1 MTEYYEENCVNTYN
15 LRQGIIKLGV
25 KGVQAAK
32 AEVGQ
37 LHSRNCSQP
46 IHVHNL
52 TPIQCRKVL
61 ESFIFLA
68 EKRDGRIKARMCG
81 NGSK

>member
-1 MTEYYEENCVNTYN
+1 MNTYN
-15 LRQGIIKLGV
+15 LRQGIIKFGV

-37 LHSRNCSQP
+37 LHSRNCFQL

-61 ESFIFLA
+61 KSLIFLT
-68 EKRDGRIKARMCG
+68 EKRDDRIKARTCA